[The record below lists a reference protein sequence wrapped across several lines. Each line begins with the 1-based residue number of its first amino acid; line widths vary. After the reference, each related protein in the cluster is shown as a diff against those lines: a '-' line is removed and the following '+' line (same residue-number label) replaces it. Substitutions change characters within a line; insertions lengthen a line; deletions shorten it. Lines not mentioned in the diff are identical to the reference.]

1 MAVMGFK
8 RLVYLKTFDFR
19 AALHLTVAARK
30 NNTNGIIV
38 GKNDQNHRPQIA
50 RGLPKKWP
58 IAGVKNVVV
67 VASGK
72 GGVGK
77 STVSVNLALGMLA
90 CDQSLR
96 IGLLDAD
103 IYGPSIPKMMN
114 LHGRPEVTK
123 QNLMKPLVNFGVPCM
138 SMGFLVEEGAPIVW
152 RGLMVMS
159 AIEKLLRQVAW
170 GELDILVIDM
180 PPGTGDTQL
189 SISQLIPITGAVIVT
204 TPQDIALLDARRGT
218 EMFRKVHVP
227 VLGLIQN
234 MSHYI
239 CPNCQYKTYI
249 FGKDGATNV
258 AKEMDLEV
266 LGDVPLDINIRET
279 ADLGKPI
286 VVSQPDN
293 PLSMCFKEVSSR
305 ILDKLPKQGVR

>member
-1 MAVMGFK
+1 
-8 RLVYLKTFDFR
+8 
-19 AALHLTVAARK
+19 
-30 NNTNGIIV
+30 V
-38 GKNDQNHRPQIA
+38 GKKDQDHRPQRA

-90 CDQSLR
+90 CHQSLR
-96 IGLLDAD
+96 VGLLDAD

-239 CPNCQYKTYI
+239 CPNCHYKTYI

-258 AKEMDLEV
+258 AKEMDLEL

-286 VVSQPDN
+286 VVSQPDS

-305 ILDKLPKQGVR
+305 ILDKLPKQEGVR